1 MPSNYLIL
9 CQPLLLLPSISP
21 SIRVFSNESVSSHQV
36 AKVRLQFFRIFG
48 GIFLYIH
55 AVSFHSFIQQVYIEC
70 LICTRGYSRKWA
82 KFLLEKN
89 VSFIRGKQTIN
100 WKKKIG
106 RIHIDSSI
114 STALATVLQI
124 SLIFGFIEDRF
135 SYFLLHSI
143 CCGLLFWSKYMKK
156 IYSCR
161 DMFLEKGSVF
171 RL

>member
-70 LICTRGYSRKWA
+70 QICTRGYSRKLA
-82 KFLLEKN
+82 KFLLKKN
-89 VSFIRGKQTIN
+89 FSFSREKQTTE
-100 WKKKIG
+100 KKIG